1 MWDIF
6 DTMGTWGKVLV
17 ILIIVIAKIVE
28 VSLQTLRQILV
39 VKGYRK
45 ISVLFALVEIFL
57 WIAIASRVLTTLE
70 DNLWNGVAYGVGF
83 AAGVYI
89 GSILEEKLAFGL
101 LLVQTITSDTK
112 AIEIADAL
120 REKGFGVTTID
131 AKGIVEKRKILMIYA
146 NRRGSGEIIKLILDI
161 DPTAMTV
168 TNDVAKLSGGFVQA
182 KKLFK

>member
-1 MWDIF
+1 MWDVF
-6 DTMGTWGKVLV
+6 DAMGVWGKVLV
-17 ILIIVIAKIVE
+17 IIIIVGAKIIE

-39 VKGYRK
+39 VKGYRR

-70 DNLWNGVAYGVGF
+70 DNIWNGVAYGVGF

-101 LLVQTITSDTK
+101 LLVQTITSDAK
-112 AIEIADAL
+112 AIEIAAAL

-131 AKGIVEKRKILMIYA
+131 AKGKEDNRKIVIIYA
-146 NRRGSGEIIKLILDI
+146 NRRGSGEIVKIISEI
-161 DPTAMTV
+161 DPQAMTI
-168 TNDVAKLSGGFVQA
+168 TNDVAKLSGGYIQA